1 MVVFTQEAY
10 GSMRSFVMKFILEGR
25 PIAASNCG
33 SMDFD
38 ADAVGSLYSQLMVRR
53 MKNDANKTKGLMGL
67 ILSRLGRN
75 NCGGG
80 SSGGGSTP
88 RPPQLAAI
96 AKELNCG
103 SYKAAK
109 VVLESVLGKGVSVA
123 QFIEQPSLLEDV
135 WLRQNVLDCIAAD
148 PLCSLEA
155 DLTRECAGKEFEA
168 LLLQQLR
175 AKNMCFET
183 EAELRSRGKPKTPD
197 ILFLIPMGV
206 MYNAAPP
213 PQQQQQ
219 QQQQQHGLLR
229 AGAPP
234 TPLSSPP
241 LPPPPS
247 SAAKAEASEAEVGN
261 DEVAPPAAVG
271 RKAQRQ
277 PSTPTQAQQQP
288 FVVNWIDS
296 KGMFADEE
304 TFNENYEQLKSYV
317 NRYGSGMVIYWHGYV
332 SSLSRWRDDS
342 ILVCDRF
349 PEDWIFPTGEVAD
362 GRAPEFDTFP

>member
-1 MVVFTQEAY
+1 
-10 GSMRSFVMKFILEGR
+10 MRSFVMKFILEGR
-25 PIAASNCG
+25 PITASNCC
-33 SMDFD
+33 SVDFD

-53 MKNDANKTKGLMGL
+53 IKNDANKTKGLIGL
-67 ILSRLGRN
+67 ILSRLGRSSH
-75 NCGGG
+75 GGVAGGDEGVVG
-80 SSGGGSTP
+80 SPKP
-88 RPPQLAAI
+88 RSLQLAAI
-96 AKELNCG
+96 AKEVNCG

-109 VVLESVLGKGVSVA
+109 VVLESVLGKSVSVA

-206 MYNAAPP
+206 IHPAAPQP
-213 PQQQQQ
+213 P
-219 QQQQQHGLLR
+219 QHGLAR
-229 AGAPP
+229 AVAPASSP
-234 TPLSSPP
+234 SSPPPPLSS
-241 LPPPPS
+241 S
-247 SAAKAEASEAEVGN
+247 SSSTTAAAEAGN
-261 DEVAPPAAVG
+261 DEVALPIAAAG

-277 PSTPTQAQQQP
+277 TPTVTQSQQLP

-332 SSLSRWRDDS
+332 STLSRWRDDS

-349 PEDWIFPTGEVAD
+349 PDDWLFPTGEIAD
-362 GRAPEFDTFP
+362 GRTPEFDTVG